1 MDGQFNT
8 IFREGK
14 RLDMMKQIEDLQ
26 EEYINNLNASLE
38 INYTYDS
45 ASGETFN
52 DCLTVKRVLYAFYV
66 MGYLYRDEYEDMC
79 KVADDLRLIKLKELE
94 NERDS

>member
-1 MDGQFNT
+1 MNGQFNT

-26 EEYINNLNASLE
+26 EEYIDNLNASIE
-38 INYTYDS
+38 TNRFYASDETY
-45 ASGETFN
+45 N
-52 DCLTVKRVLYAFYV
+52 DCLTVKRVLYAFYI
-66 MGYLYRDEYEDMC
+66 MGYLYHDEYEDMC

-94 NERDS
+94 NEGNC